1 MTDREKLIE
10 LLKSDPCPS
19 PLMCEGK
26 SCKYHTEKDCFV
38 ERFADYLLSHGV
50 VVREKGEWIP
60 LKDMVKGDTI
70 YHCSK
75 CWTKTGKRR
84 RKRYN
89 FCPSCGADMRGE
101 QHDD

>member
-1 MTDREKLIE
+1 MIDLIHKGE
-10 LLKSDPCPS
+10 LFNALANANDKG
-19 PLMCEGK
+19 EI
-26 SCKYHTEKDCFV
+26 
-38 ERFADYLLSHGV
+38 FAIIQNAQTV
-50 VVREKGEWIP
+50 AAVVREKGEWIP

-89 FCPSCGADMRGE
+89 FCPNCGADMRGK
-101 QHDD
+101 